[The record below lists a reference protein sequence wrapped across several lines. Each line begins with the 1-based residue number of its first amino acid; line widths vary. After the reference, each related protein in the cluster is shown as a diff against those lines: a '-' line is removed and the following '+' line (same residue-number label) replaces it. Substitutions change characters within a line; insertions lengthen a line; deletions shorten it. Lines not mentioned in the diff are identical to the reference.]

1 MMCPR
6 WPLINQ
12 TQHVSAIGGLSGGA
26 TAERRGKVKKAI
38 CSGGA
43 RRAKKRK
50 RIAGAGTEFA
60 TGVQRA
66 KEVREMA
73 LQVTWDSK
81 VCIHSGNCVKTLP
94 QVFRVENGKF
104 VIEPSAADDEKVRAT
119 VAACPS
125 KALKINQS
133 A

>member
-1 MMCPR
+1 M
-6 WPLINQ
+6 
-12 TQHVSAIGGLSGGA
+12 
-26 TAERRGKVKKAI
+26 
-38 CSGGA
+38 
-43 RRAKKRK
+43 
-50 RIAGAGTEFA
+50 EFA
-60 TGVQRA
+60 TGALRT

-73 LQVTWDSK
+73 LQVSWDSK